1 MASVIYVA
9 NPTAARPAAQRHEA
23 APALPESIEGLRL
36 GVLDNGKPQADLL
49 LQVVH
54 DALAGHF
61 TLAATVAERKIK
73 TAAVPATALEHL
85 AECGLVIN
93 GLGD

>member
-1 MASVIYVA
+1 MIYVA
-9 NPTAARPAAQRHEA
+9 NPTAARPAARRGEA
-23 APALPESIEGLRL
+23 APALPGSLAGLRL

-49 LQVVH
+49 LQVVRE
-54 DALAGHF
+54 ALAGHF
-61 TLAATVAERKIK
+61 ALGETVGERKIK

>member
-1 MASVIYVA
+1 MNLIYVA
-9 NPTAARPAAQRHEA
+9 NPTARRPVSARHEA
-23 APALPESIEGLRL
+23 APALPAMLAGLRL

-54 DALAGHF
+54 EALAGRF
-61 TLAATVAERKIK
+61 TLGETVGERKIK
-73 TAAVPATALEHL
+73 TAAVPASALEHL

>member
-1 MASVIYVA
+1 MNLIYVA
-9 NPTAARPAAQRHEA
+9 NPTAQRPPAMQGAA
-23 APALPESIEGLRL
+23 APALPAMLAGLRL

-49 LQVVH
+49 LQVVRE
-54 DALAGHF
+54 ALAGRF
-61 TLAATVAERKIK
+61 PLGETVAERKIK
-73 TAAVPATALEHL
+73 TAAVPATGLEHL